1 MESAWESVWEAS
13 DRIASKTDDDEGIG
27 SSMAATAQG
36 DEADHA
42 GRLRRG
48 LPRDLGGDVALGDFD
63 ALGGVCGNLFG
74 NCVRCAS
81 GNHCDSSRPRVETI
95 PGTAQASPL
104 LRNLGLFGHD
114 RAHAIPPGLLRPIHL
129 QLGGSLQVGSTHA
142 PISIT
147 HGDSDRG
154 VHTLSLIHI

>member
-48 LPRDLGGDVALGDFD
+48 LPRDLGGEALCNFDTRCDFD
-63 ALGGVCGNLFG
+63 ALCNFDARCEFVRNRFG
-74 NCVRCAS
+74 HGLSVVRKRERRHVLDDDLGADPRITS
-81 GNHCDSSRPRVETI
+81 VMCDSRS
-95 PGTAQASPL
+95 
-104 LRNLGLFGHD
+104 
-114 RAHAIPPGLLRPIHL
+114 
-129 QLGGSLQVGSTHA
+129 
-142 PISIT
+142 
-147 HGDSDRG
+147 
-154 VHTLSLIHI
+154 